1 MLDFFKLSLSEARF
15 RLASDRS
22 LKVCY
27 EGTLANLEG
36 ASVHT
41 RDVIIPLPDSD
52 PDSDFGHFLYI

>member
-27 EGTLANLEG
+27 DRTLANLEG
-36 ASVHT
+36 ASVQNNRGSTYSWEIDHVPT
-41 RDVIIPLPDSD
+41 GES
-52 PDSDFGHFLYI
+52 S